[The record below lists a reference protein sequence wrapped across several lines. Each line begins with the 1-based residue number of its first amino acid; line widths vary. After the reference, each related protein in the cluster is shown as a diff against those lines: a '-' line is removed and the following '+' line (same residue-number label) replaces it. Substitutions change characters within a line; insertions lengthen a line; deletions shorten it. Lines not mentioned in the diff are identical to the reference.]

1 MTDIPHG
8 CAMKDVAY
16 GTGWQPTAS
25 TAFSQSGIPN
35 ADTEQLIWDAEQ
47 ALRALQ
53 DRFVDPGELWNL
65 KRLVDKLETQQ

>member
-1 MTDIPHG
+1 MNTVLPTDRATAAEPV
-8 CAMKDVAY
+8 VAALRD
-16 GTGWQPTAS
+16 GIAS
-25 TAFSQSGIPN
+25 
-35 ADTEQLIWDAEQ
+35 TEQLIWDAEQ